1 MFSLLNRLLT
11 ETSVTS
17 MMHVVE
23 PVEYTVNWLVET
35 IKQRPIIESQNPD
48 DEDFVLQG
56 LFLTLKNILASR
68 RKTNF

>member
-23 PVEYTVNWLVET
+23 PVE
-35 IKQRPIIESQNPD
+35 
-48 DEDFVLQG
+48 
-56 LFLTLKNILASR
+56 
-68 RKTNF
+68 

>member
-1 MFSLLNRLLT
+1 
-11 ETSVTS
+11 
-17 MMHVVE
+17 MHVVE
-23 PVEYTVNWLVET
+23 PVEQTVNWLVET

>member
-23 PVEYTVNWLVET
+23 PVEQTVNWLVET